1 MIKIDR
7 LEGDK
12 AILEMD
18 DGSIREISVYELPAE
33 AHEGSLLI
41 ETNGYYQLDTRTEA
55 ERRKRLSSRTRQI
68 FSRKR

>member
-33 AHEGSLLI
+33 AYEGSLLI
-41 ETNGYYQLDTRTEA
+41 VSDGCYQLNTHTEV
-55 ERRKRLSSRTRQI
+55 ERRKKLSSRTRQI